1 MNKKNVIALIVSAS
15 IVALFIALP
24 FKVAAAL
31 MVGTILLTALFVVM
45 YCLAA
50 KAEED
55 LQRIEKENPELGKRI
70 RIQMMEEQLR
80 QTQMLTNI

>member
-24 FKVAAAL
+24 FNVAAAIV
-31 MVGTILLTALFVVM
+31 VGSILLAAFFVVM
-45 YCLAA
+45 YCIAA

-55 LQRIEKENPELGKRI
+55 LQRIEKDNPELGKRI